1 MKELDFLPPS
11 YHLANAH
18 RREWRRNLV
27 LSLLAI
33 ASLAG
38 LHQVNDGRIR
48 TATADLQAIDAG
60 IGSVQHARDKLTA
73 LSERKSRLS
82 RQAALAADL
91 RDQAPLDAVVAEITA
106 MLNNSIVLRAIE
118 INTRPPG
125 EYPLRPLH
133 SPDPPASVTGA
144 GTETRDTAR
153 SSAARYGPLQVLMT
167 GIAGSDMEVGMFYG
181 RLSSSSRVTDLHM
194 NYTRETEL
202 CGRHMREFEISLVI
216 RPVED
221 PP

>member
-1 MKELDFLPPS
+1 MKELDFLPPG
-11 YHLANAH
+11 YHLANAT
-18 RREWRRNLV
+18 RREWRKNFV

-38 LHQVNDGRIR
+38 LHQVNEGRIR

-60 IGSVQHARDKLTA
+60 IGSVRHARDKLTA

-91 RDQAPLDAVVAEITA
+91 RDKAPLDAVIAEMTA
-106 MLNNSIVLRAIE
+106 MLNNGTVLRAIE
-118 INTRPPG
+118 ITTRPPE
-125 EYPLRPLH
+125 EYPLRPPY
-133 SPDPPASVTGA
+133 SPDPHPSVAGA
-144 GTETRDTAR
+144 GTETGDTAR
-153 SSAARYGPLQVLMT
+153 SSASRYGPLQVLMT
-167 GIAGSDMEVGMFYG
+167 GIADGDMEVGMFYG
-181 RLSSSSRVTDLHM
+181 RLGSSSRVTDLHM

-202 CGRHMREFEISLVI
+202 CGRQMREFEIGLAI

-221 PP
+221 QP